1 MAVGVDEQG
10 TAYLADLACEA
21 PDEGAYPAGEH
32 VEDGMLEAVA
42 LGVADRTSERVEV
55 VEDRARSA
63 QGAPLD
69 AEAVGSVVL
78 VLGIL
83 RHLVDGTGHVVSDAV
98 RRPVLSELLHERLET
113 AVARWN
119 AFATD
124 DVDVPDPVAHLA
136 GPFPVEHGRDC
147 LRYHLDIHQKRPLLD
162 VLEVQVDHLL
172 EPGVASSPHLPVA
185 GEAGL
190 DRQAAHGALVVLGD
204 FGG

>member
-1 MAVGVDEQG
+1 M
-10 TAYLADLACEA
+10 
-21 PDEGAYPAGEH
+21 
-32 VEDGMLEAVA
+32 
-42 LGVADRTSERVEV
+42 
-55 VEDRARSA
+55 
-63 QGAPLD
+63 
-69 AEAVGSVVL
+69 
-78 VLGIL
+78 
-83 RHLVDGTGHVVSDAV
+83 VSDAV

-172 EPGVASSPHLPVA
+172 EPGVAAAPHLPVA